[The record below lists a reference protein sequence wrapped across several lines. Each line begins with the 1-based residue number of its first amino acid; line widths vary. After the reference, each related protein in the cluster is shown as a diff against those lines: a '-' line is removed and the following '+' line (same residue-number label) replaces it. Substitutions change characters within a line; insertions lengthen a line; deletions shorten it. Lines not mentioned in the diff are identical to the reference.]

1 MIASATAGRVT
12 VGYWIA
18 FALLEATA
26 QITLKEAAVES
37 VHALGMSNAFWMLL
51 ASPWFYVSI
60 AADCGAFLIW
70 MTILASCDLSFAVPL
85 SASSYIAILAA
96 SQIFLHETIGVLQG
110 IGITLI
116 GAGIILLAHE
126 DGRVDDNVREE

>member
-1 MIASATAGRVT
+1 M
-12 VGYWIA
+12 
-18 FALLEATA
+18 
-26 QITLKEAAVES
+26 ES